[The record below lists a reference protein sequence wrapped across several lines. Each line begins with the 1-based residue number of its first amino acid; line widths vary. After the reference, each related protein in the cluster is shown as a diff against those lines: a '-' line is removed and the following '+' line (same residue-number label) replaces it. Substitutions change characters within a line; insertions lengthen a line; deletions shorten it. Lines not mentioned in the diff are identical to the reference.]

1 VRIINKRLAAL
12 LSYSRYS
19 CDFKNFVMPAIV
31 LAHITKVKIKNRYH
45 LSIHVR
51 DTVFHTRSRAMSVIN
66 FITAMQPSSSL
77 TGKES
82 TVQTVAA
89 AQPQPTTNTSS
100 VTISSDAM
108 RRANYE
114 QTMVELSN
122 GYNQVRAQ
130 TISDPSSSV
139 WAAYAENV
147 AHADLMDG
155 MGGGGLIDL
164 SGTLPGGDGVL
175 RYSSGET
182 VTVESKAY
190 FTQQATHYRQE
201 SIQLYDSEVARKT
214 PPGEILHKLFDLQ
227 GQQPERFRS
236 MMMWPSTADYTS
248 NK

>member
-1 VRIINKRLAAL
+1 
-12 LSYSRYS
+12 
-19 CDFKNFVMPAIV
+19 
-31 LAHITKVKIKNRYH
+31 
-45 LSIHVR
+45 
-51 DTVFHTRSRAMSVIN
+51 MSAIN
-66 FITAMQPSSSL
+66 FITTTQSSTSVTGRKL
-77 TGKES
+77 TAPQTF
-82 TVQTVAA
+82 TV

-114 QTMVELSN
+114 QTMAELSN

-130 TISDPSSSV
+130 TINYPSSPI
-139 WAAYAENV
+139 WTAYAENV
-147 AHADLMDG
+147 AHADLTDG
-155 MGGGGLIDL
+155 MGGGGLLDL

-175 RYSSGET
+175 RYSSGEP
-182 VTVESKAY
+182 VTAESKVY

-201 SIQLYDSEVARKT
+201 RMHLYDLEVAKKT